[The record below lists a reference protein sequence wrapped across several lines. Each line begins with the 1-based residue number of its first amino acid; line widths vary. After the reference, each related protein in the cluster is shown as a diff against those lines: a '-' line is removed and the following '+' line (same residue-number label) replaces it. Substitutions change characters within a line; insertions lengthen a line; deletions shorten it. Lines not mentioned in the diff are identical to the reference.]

1 VRITPL
7 RRRDILTL
15 AGVAATAWLLAGP
28 VQQAERTRHIGVL
41 MSLVEDDPQGHA
53 QVSTFRQAL
62 QDRGWTE
69 GRNLRMDVRWGGGD
83 AERNRRFAAELV
95 ALDPDIILA
104 GSGQV
109 VAALQKATRTVPIV
123 FTVAIDPVALGF
135 VESLSRPGGNTTGF
149 LNIEYSFSGKWLEL
163 LRQIAPSVTRV
174 AVLRDPTVP
183 SGDAQLAAI
192 RSAALEFGVELSPVD
207 VRDREK
213 MEHALTAFVGEG
225 NGGLIVTMST
235 FANSHRDL
243 IVALAARNRLP
254 AVYPNPL
261 YVTDGGLVSY
271 GPVFLDQFSRAAEYV
286 DRILKGA
293 NPGDLP
299 VQAPVRFEIALNLKT
314 AKALGLDVPR
324 IVLSRADHVFD

>member
-1 VRITPL
+1 V

-15 AGVAATAWLLAGP
+15 AGGAAVVWLSAAP
-28 VQQAERTRHIGVL
+28 AQQAERTRRIGVL
-41 MSLVEDDPQGHA
+41 MSLVADDPQGHA

-83 AERNRRFAAELV
+83 AERNRRFAEELV
-95 ALDPDIILA
+95 ALAPDVILA

-109 VAALQKATRTVPIV
+109 VAALQKATRNKVPIV

-163 LRQIAPSVTRV
+163 LKQIAPQVTRV
-174 AVLRDPTVP
+174 AVLHDATLP
-183 SGDAQLAAI
+183 SGEAQLAAI
-192 RSAALEFGVELSPVD
+192 RSAAPEFGVELSPVD
-207 VRDREK
+207 VRDGEK
-213 MEHALTAFVGEG
+213 MAHALTAFAREG
-225 NGGLIVTMST
+225 NGGLIVAMST
-235 FANSHRDL
+235 IANSHRDL
-243 IVALAARNRLP
+243 IIALAARNRLP
-254 AVYPNPL
+254 AVYPNPF

-286 DRILKGA
+286 DRILKGVK
-293 NPGDLP
+293 PGDLP
-299 VQAPVRFEIALNLKT
+299 VQAPVQFEMALNLKT

-324 IVLSRADHVFD
+324 IVLRRADRVID